1 MYSPP
6 PTPPPYYLPGP
17 PPPPPSRRNRL
28 PLILGAVAF
37 LMVCAV
43 GGAVALF
50 VLSSGSGGSDGCGGK
65 GLTLNLA
72 TSPEKAGPMQQFAKD
87 YNGTKVGGVCA
98 EVKVVTKSSGEVMT
112 ALARGWNA
120 TTDGGVQPDVWSPAS
135 STWVGLL
142 RQRLKDNGKID
153 IVPEQ
158 SPGIAVAPL
167 VIAMPRPMAQVLG
180 WPSKEI
186 GWDDVLKLS
195 RDPKGW
201 GSLGHP
207 EWGQF
212 KLGKTNPNFST
223 SGLNATIGTYFAATK
238 KSDDLTLD
246 DIDRLDAQN
255 YVRGVESSIV
265 HYGDTTLTFLQ
276 GLQRADDAGQ
286 GLSYVSAVAVEEM
299 SVYYYNTGNPTGDP
313 ATAGEHAKPKVPLV
327 AIYPKEGTLVSDH
340 PYVELTSM
348 DPGKKAVAEDFRK
361 YLLGAKA
368 QERFA
373 KDGFRGYNNK
383 VTAVTTESNGLLPNQ
398 PQKMIAPPA
407 PQVLDKV
414 LRSWE
419 SLRKKSNVLWVVDV
433 SGSMKEEVGGTG
445 KSRIEL
451 AKAALTKAMDQF
463 IGVDRVGLWEFA
475 TKLDGSKDYRELV
488 PVGPVS
494 DNRDKLKSKVA
505 GLEPRTDTGLYDTS
519 KAAYDSVRD
528 HKVDGAI
535 NSVVLLTDGKNDD
548 PGSIS
553 LDTLLG
559 GLDSESGV
567 RLFTIGFSAGA
578 DKAGLTKIAEAT
590 DAKAYDASDAAT
602 IDKVLAAVTSN
613 F

>member
-1 MYSPP
+1 LYSPP
-6 PTPPPYYLPGP
+6 PTPPPYYQPGP
-17 PPPPPSRRNRL
+17 PPPPRRSRL
-28 PLILGAVAF
+28 PLILFGVLAV
-37 LMVCAV
+37 LVVCAV
-43 GGAVALF
+43 GGAVTLF
-50 VLSSGSGGSDGCGGK
+50 VLSTGGSDGCGGK
-65 GLTLNLA
+65 GITLNLS
-72 TSPEKAGPMQQFAKD
+72 TSPEKAGLMQQFARD
-87 YNGTKVGGVCA
+87 YSGTKVGGVCA
-98 EVKVVTKSSGEVMT
+98 EVKVVAKSSGEAMT
-112 ALARGWNA
+112 ALSRGWNEA
-120 TTDGGVQPDVWSPAS
+120 TDGGVQPDVWSPAS

-142 RQRLKDNGKID
+142 RQRLKANGKID

-158 SPGIAVAPL
+158 STGIAVAPL
-167 VIAMPRPMAQVLG
+167 VIAMPRPMAEALG
-180 WPSKEI
+180 WPSKQI
-186 GWDDVLKLS
+186 GWDDVLRLS

-201 GSLGHP
+201 GSLRHP

-238 KSDDLTLD
+238 KSDDLTLG
-246 DIDRLDAQN
+246 DIDRLDVQN

-286 GLSYVSAVAVEEM
+286 GLSYVSAVAIEEM
-299 SVYYYNTGNPTGDP
+299 SVYYYNSGNPTGDP
-313 ATAGEHAKPKVPLV
+313 ATAGDHAKPKVPLV

-348 DPGKKAVAEDFRK
+348 DPGKKAVADDFRR
-361 YLLGAKA
+361 YLLDAKA

-373 KDGFRGYNNK
+373 QDGFRGHNNK
-383 VTAVTTESNGLLPNQ
+383 VTPVTTEANGLLPNQ

-407 PQVLDKV
+407 PEVLDKV
-414 LRSWE
+414 LSSWE
-419 SLRKKSNVLWVVDV
+419 SLRKRSNVLWVVDV
-433 SGSMKEEVGGTG
+433 SGSMKEEVAGTG
-445 KSRIEL
+445 KARIEL

-463 IGVDRVGLWEFA
+463 IGVDQVGLWEFA
-475 TKLDGSKDYRELV
+475 TKLDGSRDYRQLV
-488 PVGPVS
+488 PIGPVS
-494 DNRDKLKSKVA
+494 SNRARLKAKVA
-505 GLEPRTDTGLYDTS
+505 ALQPRTDTGLYDTS
-519 KAAYDSVRD
+519 KAAYDLVRD
-528 HKVDGAI
+528 HQVDGAI

-553 LDTLLG
+553 LNTLLG
-559 GLDSESGV
+559 GLDTESGV